1 MIIKVA
7 RKISIITF
15 LFFCF
20 HKMSQATF
28 FVTIPYSWK
37 KILFYNISGAMHS
50 NNVSVIL
57 ILFEY
62 FRNMYPYRRLFR
74 NANLKYYFEMQLFVL
89 LCSYSTQELIIFM
102 LPLCKTLGVWYAEK
116 SSRSMILLT
125 SLLFSFSLF
134 CIMIPT

>member
-7 RKISIITF
+7 RKISIVTF

-37 KILFYNISGAMHS
+37 KKFYISGAIHS
-50 NNVSVIL
+50 NNISVIL

-62 FRNMYPYRRLFR
+62 FRNMYPYHRLFR

-102 LPLCKTLGVWYAEK
+102 LSLCKTLGVWYAEK

-134 CIMIPT
+134 CLMIPT